1 MVTTNPRAEGLAQR
15 MPHVPD
21 KVVAKMQLHLIVTGT
36 LPEKGM
42 PAVLEDF
49 FSRLE
54 AAGLPPEQ
62 ATETIFRAAGRSR
75 SRFRCLINALR
86 HFAPEVPLAASVQV
100 KQDWDRWLNSRYNK
114 KAKVARRSARVGLPP
129 EEWPESWSQALPCL
143 ERSVRPYGERLRK
156 LGPETQQSV
165 ISAVGLL
172 ARSRIWAEE
181 RGVNISDEPTEE
193 LFEVFLHY
201 LQEEREVGFRTA
213 RDYFERL
220 RMFFLRAGAFDE
232 EGHDAVC
239 ALISA
244 LGQEAAENDPGKWA
258 KLRAFRREFTL
269 ADILKEARKSCAAAR
284 GFPGNSTG
292 AFKLRQ
298 KGMIYALLVNAGDRQ
313 GDLRH
318 ARIGVEFVRDESGD
332 WRHGIRQNKTGNKK
346 EVDLLWPGTSALID
360 QHILGDRP
368 AWQMQTRLAEVEGMN
383 LLTLSDRVVNH
394 GYINRRLAQ
403 DFKVHGHL
411 VRTLIADLLRR
422 VRPDALWALQ
432 HMLGHVSQ
440 TMQRVY
446 RSEFD
451 ESRAVMAFD
460 DLYSQLSEGTPSTLR
475 MTHGAPVHRLVD
487 RS

>member
-1 MVTTNPRAEGLAQR
+1 MDMKPDQMAGLAQR
-15 MPHVPD
+15 MPHVPGS
-21 KVVAKMQLHLIVTGT
+21 VVAKMRLHLLVTDAF
-36 LPEKGM
+36 PEKGM

-62 ATETIFRAAGRSR
+62 ATEMIFRATGTSR

-114 KAKVARRSARVGLPP
+114 KAKVARQSQRVGLPP
-129 EEWPESWSQALPCL
+129 GDWPVSWSQALPVL

-156 LGPETQQSV
+156 LGLKTRQSV

-172 ARSRIWAEE
+172 ARSRVWAGD
-181 RGVNISDEPTEE
+181 RGVDAPEEPCEE

-201 LQEEREVGFRTA
+201 LQEERDVGFGTA

-232 EGHDAVC
+232 EGHDAIC
-239 ALISA
+239 ALIGA
-244 LGQEAAENDPGKWA
+244 LAQEAAENDPGKWA

-269 ADILKEARKSCAAAR
+269 ADILKKARKSCADAR
-284 GFPGNSTG
+284 ALPGNATG

-298 KGMIYALLVNAGDRQ
+298 KGMIYALLVNSGDRQ

-318 ARIGVEFVRDESGD
+318 VRIGIEFVRDENGD

-346 EVDLLWPGTSALID
+346 ELGVLWPGTSALID

-368 AWQMQTRLAEVEGMN
+368 AWQMQARLAEVEGMN
-383 LLTLSDRVVNH
+383 LLTVSEKVVNE

-432 HMLGHVSQ
+432 HMLGHTNR

-460 DLYSQLSEGTPSTLR
+460 DLYSQLS
-475 MTHGAPVHRLVD
+475 D
-487 RS
+487 